1 MNRGQVLLVD
11 DDPVIRQSTSLWLKM
26 AGFDVIACDR
36 ATEAL
41 TLLNEQFP
49 GVVVSD
55 VRMPQMDGLQFMKE
69 ARCIIPELPV
79 ILITGHGD
87 VDMAIGAMRDGAYDF
102 IEKPFVPERL
112 VETINRACEKRLL
125 VLENLRLQQDLASRS
140 GIDAKI
146 IGISPAIQ
154 KLRRDILKY
163 AALNTNVIIYGETG
177 SGKELVA
184 QCLHEF
190 SPRSERNFVPI
201 NCGAIPENLIETE
214 LFGHEAGA
222 FTGAAKKRT
231 GKFQHADGGTLL
243 LDEIES
249 MPASLQV
256 KILRSLQE
264 GVIEPLGSNKQVPVD
279 LRIVA
284 ASKADLS
291 VEENFRQDLYY
302 RLNVSCLYLSPLR
315 ERIEDIPLLFEYY
328 ARQAAA
334 QHGRELRRITRQDL
348 TNLQQYSWP
357 GNVRELK
364 NIAVR
369 YALDDMQP
377 VADLIYPETV
387 IEPVGSHRLENTLPL
402 AAQVA
407 NFEYKVICDAL
418 QQHNGNIKAV
428 MEMLDLPRRTLN
440 QKMVKYQIDRAHFID
455 STGE

>member
-1 MNRGQVLLVD
+1 MKRGQVLLVD
-11 DDPVIRQSTSLWLKM
+11 DDPLIRQSTSQWLQM

-41 TLLNEQFP
+41 THLDEHFP

-55 VRMPQMDGLQFMKE
+55 VKMPEMDGLEFMQQ
-69 ARCIIPELPV
+69 ARSIIPELPV

-140 GIDAKI
+140 GIDGKI
-146 IGISPAIQ
+146 IGISPSIQ
-154 KLRRDILKY
+154 KLRQDILKY

-190 SPRSERNFVPI
+190 SLRSERNFVPI

-249 MPASLQV
+249 MPANLQV
-256 KILRSLQE
+256 KILRSIQE
-264 GVIEPLGSNKQVPVD
+264 GMIEPLGSNKQVPVD
-279 LRIVA
+279 LRIIA

-315 ERIEDIPLLFEYY
+315 ERTEDIPLLFEYY
-328 ARQAAA
+328 ARQAAT
-334 QHGRELRRITRQDL
+334 QHGRELRAITRQDL
-348 TNLQQYSWP
+348 TNLQQHPWP

-369 YALDDMQP
+369 YAIDDTLP
-377 VADLIYPETV
+377 VADLIYPEAA
-387 IEPVGSHRLENTLPL
+387 IEPMGSERMESGLPL

-418 QQHNGNIKAV
+418 RQHNGNIKAV
-428 MEMLDLPRRTLN
+428 MEVLDLPRRTLN
-440 QKMVKYQIDRAHFID
+440 QKMVKYQIDRAQFID
-455 STGE
+455 DNKE

>member
-1 MNRGQVLLVD
+1 
-11 DDPVIRQSTSLWLKM
+11 
-26 AGFDVIACDR
+26 
-36 ATEAL
+36 
-41 TLLNEQFP
+41 
-49 GVVVSD
+49 
-55 VRMPQMDGLQFMKE
+55 
-69 ARCIIPELPV
+69 
-79 ILITGHGD
+79 
-87 VDMAIGAMRDGAYDF
+87 
-102 IEKPFVPERL
+102 
-112 VETINRACEKRLL
+112 

-222 FTGAAKKRT
+222 FSGAAKK
-231 GKFQHADGGTLL
+231 GPVKFQPGDGGTLL

-357 GNVRELK
+357 GSVRELK

-387 IEPVGSHRLENTLPL
+387 IEPVSSHRLETTLPL

-440 QKMVKYQIDRAHFID
+440 QKMVKYQIDRTHFID

>member
-1 MNRGQVLLVD
+1 M
-11 DDPVIRQSTSLWLKM
+11 
-26 AGFDVIACDR
+26 
-36 ATEAL
+36 
-41 TLLNEQFP
+41 
-49 GVVVSD
+49 
-55 VRMPQMDGLQFMKE
+55 
-69 ARCIIPELPV
+69 
-79 ILITGHGD
+79 
-87 VDMAIGAMRDGAYDF
+87 
-102 IEKPFVPERL
+102 
-112 VETINRACEKRLL
+112 
-125 VLENLRLQQDLASRS
+125 RS
-140 GIDAKI
+140 G
-146 IGISPAIQ
+146 P
-154 KLRRDILKY
+154 RRQP
-163 AALNTNVIIYGETG
+163 NV
-177 SGKELVA
+177 
-184 QCLHEF
+184 
-190 SPRSERNFVPI
+190 VPI

-387 IEPVGSHRLENTLPL
+387 IEPVGSHRLENTLSL